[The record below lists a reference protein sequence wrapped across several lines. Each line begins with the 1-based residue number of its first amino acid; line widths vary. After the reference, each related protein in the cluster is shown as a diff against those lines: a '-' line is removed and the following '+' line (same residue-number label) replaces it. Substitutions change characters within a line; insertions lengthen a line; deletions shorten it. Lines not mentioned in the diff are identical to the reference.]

1 MPTKVLI
8 VEDDTDFRESF
19 CELLNREGFSA
30 DGVKSISSY
39 KAWQSTHTCDI
50 LVLDRSLPDGDG
62 LDILRT
68 HRETQTTPVIIM
80 SGHGQIEDRIAGI
93 SAGADYYFV
102 KPINSSELIAI
113 LKRLSRILDSKVET
127 KTESA
132 PSWVLNTIDWRLT
145 APCGRDVALT
155 QSELS
160 LLTVFINHSGIAIER
175 DEIIHALGHAPEH
188 YDDRRVEV
196 LVRRLR
202 NKIASHGILQ
212 FPLMTVYGVGYVF
225 NASMQFAE

>member
-1 MPTKVLI
+1 
-8 VEDDTDFRESF
+8 
-19 CELLNREGFSA
+19 
-30 DGVKSISSY
+30 
-39 KAWQSTHTCDI
+39 
-50 LVLDRSLPDGDG
+50 
-62 LDILRT
+62 
-68 HRETQTTPVIIM
+68 M

-175 DEIIHALGHAPEH
+175 EDIIHALGHAPEH

>member
-30 DGVKSISSY
+30 DGVKSVSAY

-50 LVLDRSLPDGDG
+50 LLLDRNLPDGDG

-68 HRETQTTPVIIM
+68 HRQTETTPVIIM
-80 SGHGQIEDRIAGI
+80 SGAGQIEDRIAGI
-93 SAGADYYFV
+93 SADADYYFV
-102 KPINSSELIAI
+102 KPVDSGELIAI
-113 LKRLSRILDSKVET
+113 LKRLSRVLNDKVKIKTDSP
-127 KTESA
+127 A
-132 PSWVLNTIDWRLT
+132 SWVLNTVDWRLS
-145 APCGRDVALT
+145 APCGRDIALT

-160 LLTVFINHSGIAIER
+160 LLTVFIDKSGIAIER
-175 DEIIHALGHAPEH
+175 DEIIHALGYAPEH
-188 YDDRRVEV
+188 YDARRMEV

-202 NKIASHGILQ
+202 NKIESQGILQ
-212 FPLMTVYGVGYVF
+212 FPLMTVYGIGYVF

>member
-8 VEDDTDFRESF
+8 VEDDTDLRESF

-39 KAWQSTHTCDI
+39 KAWQTTHTCDI
-50 LVLDRSLPDGDG
+50 LVLDRNLPDGDG

-80 SGHGQIEDRIAGI
+80 SGQGQIEDRIAGI
-93 SAGADYYFV
+93 SADADYYFV
-102 KPINSSELIAI
+102 KPVDSGELIAL
-113 LKRLSRILDSKVET
+113 LKRLSRILNSKVEI
-127 KTESA
+127 KTEST
-132 PSWVLNTIDWRLT
+132 PSWVLNTVDWRLS
-145 APCGRDVALT
+145 APCGRDIALT

-188 YDDRRVEV
+188 YDTRRIEV

-202 NKIASHGILQ
+202 NKITSHGIRQ
-212 FPLMTVYGVGYVF
+212 FPLATVYGIGYVF
-225 NASMQFAE
+225 NAPMQFA